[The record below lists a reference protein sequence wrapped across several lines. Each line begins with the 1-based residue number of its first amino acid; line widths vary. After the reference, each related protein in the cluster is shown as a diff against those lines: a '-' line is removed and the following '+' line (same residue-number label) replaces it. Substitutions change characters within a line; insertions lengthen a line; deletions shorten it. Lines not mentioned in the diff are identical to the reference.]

1 MDRYS
6 DLAEQRIR
14 QAMELGEFDNL
25 PGEGKPLDL
34 GDDDPSWWAMRKLR
48 EFAEGE
54 QLEALA
60 QELEREVDR
69 LMFLPDE
76 ADVKRRAREI
86 YARNVALNEL
96 LPPGKRLRSLDPT
109 DVLRQ
114 WRAMYRLRQPGS

>member
-1 MDRYS
+1 
-6 DLAEQRIR
+6 
-14 QAMELGEFDNL
+14 
-25 PGEGKPLDL
+25 
-34 GDDDPSWWAMRKLR
+34 MRKLR

-86 YARNVALNEL
+86 YVRNVALNEL

>member
-1 MDRYS
+1 MARYS

-48 EFAEGE
+48 EFGEGE
-54 QLEALA
+54 QLEALS
-60 QELEREVDR
+60 QELVREVDL

-76 ADVKRRAREI
+76 ADVKRRDLEI
-86 YARNVALNEL
+86 YVRNVALKEF
-96 LPPGKRLRSLDPT
+96 LPPGTLLRSLDPT
-109 DVLRQ
+109 
-114 WRAMYRLRQPGS
+114 